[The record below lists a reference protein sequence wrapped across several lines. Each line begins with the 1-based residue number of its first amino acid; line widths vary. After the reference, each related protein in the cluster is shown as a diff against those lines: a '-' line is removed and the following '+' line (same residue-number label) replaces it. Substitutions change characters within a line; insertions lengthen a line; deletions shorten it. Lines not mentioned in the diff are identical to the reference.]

1 MQMNP
6 AMMQLMQVIRG
17 GANPQ
22 QLVMNMLEQQMSN
35 NPIGQNL
42 IQLAKNGDGV
52 GIEQI
57 VRNLAKSQGI
67 DFDKEFTSFKKMMGL

>member
-42 IQLAKNGDGV
+42 I
-52 GIEQI
+52 
-57 VRNLAKSQGI
+57 
-67 DFDKEFTSFKKMMGL
+67 